1 MDEPTVNQA
10 NLAMPQQ
17 VGLHVPRMYR
27 VAYRLLADADKAHDA
42 VQEACVKALAGMGR
56 FDGRSALATWLHRI
70 TVNCAK
76 DAIRSE
82 TRKENAHQAHAK
94 QVLHAAGVSRRPAF
108 GQHGQAGH
116 GDEAVSPAGTPAE
129 LAEKRE
135 LSDLAWRLLE
145 DLPDDC
151 RSAFALTQ
159 LDGYSYDEA
168 AEIEGQPRGT
178 IASRVFRA
186 KKILLEQMNAH
197 IDGSAKS

>member
-1 MDEPTVNQA
+1 MDDSPANQI
-10 NLAMPQQ
+10 
-17 VGLHVPRMYR
+17 GLRMPRMYR
-27 VAYRLLADADKAHDA
+27 VAYRLLADADKAHDV
-42 VQEACVKALAGMGR
+42 VQEACLKALAKIGG

-82 TRKENAHQAHAK
+82 SRAEHAHQAHAE
-94 QVLHAAGVSRRPAF
+94 QVLRETGGGQRSASLNPRHA
-108 GQHGQAGH
+108 
-116 GDEAVSPAGTPAE
+116 GDEVEAISPFGTPAE

-135 LSDLAWRLLE
+135 LTDLAWRLLKA
-145 DLPDDC
+145 LPDDC

-168 AEIEGQPRGT
+168 AEIEGEPRGT

-186 KKILLEQMNAH
+186 KRILLEQMNARTGGQDH
-197 IDGSAKS
+197 E

>member
-1 MDEPTVNQA
+1 MDHSPA
-10 NLAMPQQ
+10 NQ

-27 VAYRLLADADKAHDA
+27 VAFRMLADADKAHDA
-42 VQEACVKALAGMGR
+42 VQEACVKALTGMGR

-70 TVNCAK
+70 TVNCAM

-82 TRKENAHQAHAK
+82 TRQDNAHKAHAK
-94 QVLHAAGVSRRPAF
+94 QVLHAAGVSQRPAPAP
-108 GQHGQAGH
+108 HGQAEH
-116 GDEAVSPAGTPAE
+116 GVEAVSPAGTPAQQ
-129 LAEKRE
+129 AERRE

-151 RSAFALTQ
+151 RAAFALTQ

>member
-1 MDEPTVNQA
+1 MDDSPA
-10 NLAMPQQ
+10 SQ
-17 VGLHVPRMYR
+17 VSLHLPRMYR
-27 VAYRLLADADKAHDA
+27 VAYRLLADPDKARDV
-42 VQEACVKALAGMGR
+42 VQEACLKGLAKVCSFNGG
-56 FDGRSALATWLHRI
+56 STLATWLHRI

-82 TRKENAHQAHAK
+82 IRKENTHQAHAQ
-94 QVLHAAGVSRRPAF
+94 QVLQATGGSQRRSSRPGEHARHGV
-108 GQHGQAGH
+108 
-116 GDEAVSPAGTPAE
+116 EAVSSAGTPAE

-135 LSDLAWRLLE
+135 LAELAWALLE
-145 DLPDDC
+145 ELPDDC

-197 IDGSAKS
+197 IGGRNHDG